1 MPKGIAR
8 YLGGIQ
14 WVLIVMLVVLS
25 VFHIFKPAPSN
36 VVTFD
41 KARVVSK
48 FIAELSAHHVSD
60 EVIKQKTVQFGRA
73 LKEALNDYATT
84 QHVLVIDKSQ
94 VLVSNCDRT
103 DEIAAQLASAMRDK
117 L

>member
-1 MPKGIAR
+1 MGMDR
-8 YLGGIQ
+8 DTFC
-14 WVLIVMLVVLS
+14 LVY
-25 VFHIFKPAPSN
+25 FPYFKPGPTN

-41 KARVVSK
+41 KTRVVSK
-48 FIAELSAHHVSD
+48 FIAELSAHHVSN
-60 EVIKQKTVQFGRA
+60 EVIKKKTIQFGRA
-73 LKEALNDYATT
+73 LKETLNDYATT

-103 DEIAAQLASAMRDK
+103 DDIAARLASAMRDK

>member
-14 WVLIVMLVVLS
+14 WVLIAVLFVLS
-25 VFHIFKPAPSN
+25 VFHIFKPVPSN

-60 EVIKQKTVQFGRA
+60 EVIKQKSAQFGRA
-73 LKEALNDYATT
+73 LKETLNNYATT
-84 QHVLVIDKSQ
+84 HHVLVMDKSQ

-103 DEIAAQLASAMRDK
+103 DDIAARLASAMRDK

>member
-48 FIAELSAHHVSD
+48 FIAEL
-60 EVIKQKTVQFGRA
+60 
-73 LKEALNDYATT
+73 
-84 QHVLVIDKSQ
+84 
-94 VLVSNCDRT
+94 
-103 DEIAAQLASAMRDK
+103 RD
-117 L
+117 